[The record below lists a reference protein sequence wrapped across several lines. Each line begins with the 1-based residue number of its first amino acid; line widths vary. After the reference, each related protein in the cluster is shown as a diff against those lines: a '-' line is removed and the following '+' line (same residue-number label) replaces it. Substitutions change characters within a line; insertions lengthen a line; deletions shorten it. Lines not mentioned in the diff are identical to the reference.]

1 MAGWYGLWDL
11 RAGKTVAIVSIMATS
26 GGHIAGRSGI
36 WLLLFT
42 NMAAV
47 VNSTS
52 TVHNMAAVVNS
63 TSTVH
68 NMAADVNS
76 TSTVHNMAAVVN
88 STSTVHNMAADVN
101 STSTVH
107 NMAAVVNSTSTVH
120 NVATV
125 VNSTSTVHNVATV
138 VNSTS
143 TVHNVATV
151 VNSTSTVHNVAAV
164 VNSTSTV
171 HNVAAVVNS
180 TSTVHNVAAVVNST
194 STVHNVAAVVNI
206 MPPAWFGFH
215 RFLLRLSNHPRW
227 GRWWPQAPL
236 LWLLLLG
243 WPAWVQP
250 ATFKVG
256 VMGPWTCDPIFAQAL
271 PEVAAQ
277 LAVGRLNR
285 DPTLN
290 QGYWFDYVL
299 VNEECQTSQALVALV
314 NAEHYASG
322 FVGPVNPGACG
333 AAGPL
338 GRAWNKPVFSWA
350 CLNGDAEVERWG
362 TFARPLPRASSV
374 LYALLKFFRWAH
386 VAVVTSR
393 QELWAEVG
401 QGLAS
406 SLREFG
412 LPVGVVT
419 TMEPGAD
426 GARNALRKVQRADNI
441 RVVVM
446 CMHSVLLGGEEQR
459 LLLEKAEDLRMTDGT
474 FVFIPYDALTYSLPY
489 RRTPYPVLGNNT
501 KLRLAYDA
509 VLTVTIDAPERGF
522 REAFQD
528 AQQAHELPAHLDPTQ
543 VHPLFGTIY
552 NSIYYLAKAVESTR
566 QAGRWVM
573 GSSIAEH
580 ARDFQLDGFCQP
592 LAADEDGEPMV
603 SYIILDTD
611 GKGNRLWPTYS
622 VATGPEGLRYVGH
635 AIHWPHSASPST
647 DSSCWFDPTSVCSG
661 GVDPS
666 FILLLFIL
674 VSSLIVGGTILAYYI
689 RRRILHAQ
697 LMKGPNKI
705 ILTMDDLTFIHTQSS
720 SKKMDDSRASLAGK
734 SVSDMR
740 SFKSLAAAPD
750 NTNVA
755 VAELK
760 IQVHYGTSAEPGI
773 SLHLLL
779 QSEVHY
785 GTLANLG
792 SAVHLQPRT
801 PGASW
806 DFSQPGNSCSF
817 L

>member
-1 MAGWYGLWDL
+1 
-11 RAGKTVAIVSIMATS
+11 
-26 GGHIAGRSGI
+26 
-36 WLLLFT
+36 
-42 NMAAV
+42 
-47 VNSTS
+47 
-52 TVHNMAAVVNS
+52 
-63 TSTVH
+63 
-68 NMAADVNS
+68 
-76 TSTVHNMAAVVN
+76 
-88 STSTVHNMAADVN
+88 
-101 STSTVH
+101 
-107 NMAAVVNSTSTVH
+107 
-120 NVATV
+120 
-125 VNSTSTVHNVATV
+125 
-138 VNSTS
+138 
-143 TVHNVATV
+143 
-151 VNSTSTVHNVAAV
+151 
-164 VNSTSTV
+164 
-171 HNVAAVVNS
+171 
-180 TSTVHNVAAVVNST
+180 
-194 STVHNVAAVVNI
+194 

-227 GRWWPQAPL
+227 GRRRPQAPL

-277 LAVGRLNR
+277 LAIGRLNR
-285 DPTLN
+285 DPTMN
-290 QGYWFDYVL
+290 QGYWFDYML
-299 VNEECQTSQALVALV
+299 LNEECQTSQVLVALV
-314 NAEHYASG
+314 NAERYASG
-322 FVGPVNPGACG
+322 FVGPLNPGACG
-333 AAGPL
+333 AAGLL

-374 LYALLKFFRWAH
+374 LYAVLKFFRWAH

-393 QELWAEVG
+393 QDLWVEVG

-426 GARNALRKVQRADNI
+426 GAWNALRKVQRADNV

-474 FVFIPYDALTYSLPY
+474 FVFIPYDALMYSLPY

-509 VLTVTIDAPERGF
+509 VLTVTIDAPERSF

-552 NSIYYLAKAVESTR
+552 NSIYYLAKAVERTR
-566 QAGRWVM
+566 QASRWVM

-592 LAADEDGEPMV
+592 LAADEDGDPMV

-622 VATGPEGLRYVGH
+622 VATGPEGLRYMGH
-635 AIHWPHSASPST
+635 TIHWPHSASPSS

-720 SKKMDDSRASLAGK
+720 NKKMDDSRTSLAGK

-755 VAELK
+755 VAEGDEK
-760 IQVHYGTSAEPGI
+760 QKCNSHVPF
-773 SLHLLL
+773 LLL
-779 QSEVHY
+779 LFNNQGLVAAVQGMKYLHHRDVVHGRLKSRNCVVDGRFVLKVTDHGYNELLEAQKIPHDPPRPEERFWTAPELLRDPTLERKGTFRGDVYSISIIMQEVICRSAPYCMLDMPADEIIRKVEKPPPLCRPSVSVDQAPLECIQLMKQCWSEQPERRPTIDQIFDQFKNINKGRKTNIIDSMLRMLEQY
-785 GTLANLG
+785 SSNLED
-792 SAVHLQPRT
+792 LIRERT
-801 PGASW
+801 EELEIEKQKTDKLLTQMLP
-806 DFSQPGNSCSF
+806 P
-817 L
+817 

>member
-1 MAGWYGLWDL
+1 MA
-11 RAGKTVAIVSIMATS
+11 
-26 GGHIAGRSGI
+26 
-36 WLLLFT
+36 
-42 NMAAV
+42 
-47 VNSTS
+47 
-52 TVHNMAAVVNS
+52 
-63 TSTVH
+63 
-68 NMAADVNS
+68 
-76 TSTVHNMAAVVN
+76 
-88 STSTVHNMAADVN
+88 
-101 STSTVH
+101 
-107 NMAAVVNSTSTVH
+107 
-120 NVATV
+120 
-125 VNSTSTVHNVATV
+125 
-138 VNSTS
+138 
-143 TVHNVATV
+143 
-151 VNSTSTVHNVAAV
+151 
-164 VNSTSTV
+164 
-171 HNVAAVVNS
+171 
-180 TSTVHNVAAVVNST
+180 
-194 STVHNVAAVVNI
+194 
-206 MPPAWFGFH
+206 PAWIGFH

-227 GRWWPQAPL
+227 GRRRPQAPL

-243 WPAWVQP
+243 WPAWVQL

-256 VMGPWTCDPIFAQAL
+256 VMGPWACDPIFAQAL

-285 DPTLN
+285 DPTVN

-299 VNEECQTSQALVALV
+299 LNEECQTSQALVAWV
-314 NAEHYASG
+314 NAERYASG
-322 FVGPVNPGACG
+322 FVGPLNPGACG

-338 GRAWNKPVFSWA
+338 GRAWNKPIFSWA
-350 CLNGDAEVERWG
+350 CQNGDAEVERWG

-374 LYALLKFFRWAH
+374 LYAVLKFFRWAH

-393 QELWAEVG
+393 QDLWVEVG

-426 GARNALRKVQRADNI
+426 GARNALRKVQRADNV

-446 CMHSVLLGGEEQR
+446 CMHSVLLGGEDQR

-489 RRTPYPVLGNNT
+489 RRTPYPVLGNST

-509 VLTVTIDAPERGF
+509 VLTVTVDAPERGF

-528 AQQAHELPAHLDPTQ
+528 AQQARELPAHLDPAQ

-552 NSIYYLAKAVESTR
+552 NSIYYLAKAVERTR

-573 GSSIAEH
+573 GSSVAEH

-592 LAADEDGEPMV
+592 LAADEDGDPLV

-622 VATGPEGLRYVGH
+622 VSMGPEGLRYVGH
-635 AIHWPHSASPST
+635 TIHWPHSASPST

-674 VSSLIVGGTILAYYI
+674 VSSLIVAGTVLAYYV

-720 SKKMDDSRASLAGK
+720 NKKMDDSRTSLAGR

-755 VAELK
+755 VAELRELHAAD
-760 IQVHYGTSAEPGI
+760 IATLLSPRPAAIDPSANGVSDSVSFRQVAAFGRGR
-773 SLHLLL
+773 
-779 QSEVHY
+779 
-785 GTLANLG
+785 G
-792 SAVHLQPRT
+792 
-801 PGASW
+801 
-806 DFSQPGNSCSF
+806 
-817 L
+817 

>member
-1 MAGWYGLWDL
+1 
-11 RAGKTVAIVSIMATS
+11 
-26 GGHIAGRSGI
+26 
-36 WLLLFT
+36 
-42 NMAAV
+42 
-47 VNSTS
+47 
-52 TVHNMAAVVNS
+52 
-63 TSTVH
+63 
-68 NMAADVNS
+68 
-76 TSTVHNMAAVVN
+76 
-88 STSTVHNMAADVN
+88 
-101 STSTVH
+101 
-107 NMAAVVNSTSTVH
+107 
-120 NVATV
+120 
-125 VNSTSTVHNVATV
+125 
-138 VNSTS
+138 
-143 TVHNVATV
+143 
-151 VNSTSTVHNVAAV
+151 
-164 VNSTSTV
+164 
-171 HNVAAVVNS
+171 
-180 TSTVHNVAAVVNST
+180 
-194 STVHNVAAVVNI
+194 

-227 GRWWPQAPL
+227 GRRRPQAPL

-277 LAVGRLNR
+277 LAIGRLNR
-285 DPTLN
+285 DPTMN
-290 QGYWFDYVL
+290 QGYWFDYML
-299 VNEECQTSQALVALV
+299 LNEECQTSQVLVALV
-314 NAEHYASG
+314 NAERYASG
-322 FVGPVNPGACG
+322 FVGPLNPGACG
-333 AAGPL
+333 AAGLL

-374 LYALLKFFRWAH
+374 LYAVLKFFRWAH

-393 QELWAEVG
+393 QDLWVEVG

-426 GARNALRKVQRADNI
+426 GAWNALRKVQRADNV

-474 FVFIPYDALTYSLPY
+474 FVFIPYDALMYSLPY

-509 VLTVTIDAPERGF
+509 VLTVTIDAPERSF

-552 NSIYYLAKAVESTR
+552 NSIYYLAKAVERTR
-566 QAGRWVM
+566 QASRWVM

-592 LAADEDGEPMV
+592 LAADEDGDPMV

-622 VATGPEGLRYVGH
+622 VATGPEGLRYMGH
-635 AIHWPHSASPST
+635 TIHWPHSASPSS

-661 GVDPS
+661 GERS
-666 FILLLFIL
+666 LSGHL
-674 VSSLIVGGTILAYYI
+674 SSGLPILIVGGTILAYYI

-720 SKKMDDSRASLAGK
+720 NKVRCRAGGRTSLAGK

-755 VAELK
+755 VAEEQTPWFGWRDPLDLPHGQSGLSHNQNGPQCCRQPWGPAAGGESCTHPRLSPSSPLQGMKYLHHRDVVHGRLK
-760 IQVHYGTSAEPGI
+760 SRNCVVDGRFVLKVTDHGYNELLEAQKIPHDPPRPEGDRFWTAPELLRDPTLERKGTFRGDVYSISIIMQEVICRSAPYCMLDMPADGTGGGTVPPSPPAPA
-773 SLHLLL
+773 SLLCRCPSLP
-779 QSEVHY
+779 
-785 GTLANLG
+785 T
-792 SAVHLQPRT
+792 
-801 PGASW
+801 
-806 DFSQPGNSCSF
+806 CSP
-817 L
+817 LPA

>member
-1 MAGWYGLWDL
+1 MAPTW
-11 RAGKTVAIVSIMATS
+11 I
-26 GGHIAGRSGI
+26 
-36 WLLLFT
+36 
-42 NMAAV
+42 
-47 VNSTS
+47 
-52 TVHNMAAVVNS
+52 
-63 TSTVH
+63 
-68 NMAADVNS
+68 
-76 TSTVHNMAAVVN
+76 
-88 STSTVHNMAADVN
+88 
-101 STSTVH
+101 
-107 NMAAVVNSTSTVH
+107 
-120 NVATV
+120 
-125 VNSTSTVHNVATV
+125 
-138 VNSTS
+138 
-143 TVHNVATV
+143 
-151 VNSTSTVHNVAAV
+151 
-164 VNSTSTV
+164 
-171 HNVAAVVNS
+171 
-180 TSTVHNVAAVVNST
+180 
-194 STVHNVAAVVNI
+194 
-206 MPPAWFGFH
+206 GFH
-215 RFLLRLSNHPRW
+215 RFLLHLSNHPRW
-227 GRWWPQAPL
+227 GRRWPQAPL

-256 VMGPWTCDPIFAQAL
+256 VMGPWTCDPMFAQAL
-271 PEVAAQ
+271 PKVAAQ
-277 LAVGRLNR
+277 LAIGRLNR
-285 DPTLN
+285 DPTMN

-299 VNEECQTSQALVALV
+299 LNEECQTSQALVALV

-322 FVGPVNPGACG
+322 FVGPLNPGVCG

-338 GRAWNKPVFSWA
+338 GRAWNKPIFSWA

-374 LYALLKFFRWAH
+374 LYAVFKFFRWAH

-393 QELWAEVG
+393 QDLWVEVG

-426 GARNALRKVQRADNI
+426 GAQNALQKVQRADNI

-509 VLTVTIDAPERGF
+509 VLTTRNPPSLLLTP
-522 REAFQD
+522 
-528 AQQAHELPAHLDPTQ
+528 LPLYPQ

-552 NSIYYLAKAVESTR
+552 NSIYYLAKAVERTR
-566 QAGRWVM
+566 HAGRWVM

-592 LAADEDGEPMV
+592 LAAAEDGDPLV
-603 SYIILDTD
+603 TYIILDTD

-622 VATGPEGLRYVGH
+622 VAMGPEGLRYVGH

-647 DSSCWFDPTSVCSG
+647 DSRCWFDPMSVCSG
-661 GVDPS
+661 GECLLS
-666 FILLLFIL
+666 GHLLILA
-674 VSSLIVGGTILAYYI
+674 GTVLAYYI

-720 SKKMDDSRASLAGK
+720 NKVRGRSGGRTSLAGK

-740 SFKSLAAAPD
+740 SFRSLAAAPD

-755 VAELK
+755 VAEGDWVWLK
-760 IQVHYGTSAEPGI
+760 KFPGDKHTEIKPATKTSFCKLRDLRHENVNLFLGFFYDCGVFAIVSEHCSRGSLEDLIRNEDMKLDWMFKSSLLIDLIKGMKYLHHRDVVHGRLKSRNCVVDGRFVLKVTDHGFNELLEAQKIPHDPPRPEGDRFWTAPELLRDPTLERKGTFRGDIYSISIIMQEVICRSAPYCME
-773 SLHLLL
+773 
-779 QSEVHY
+779 
-785 GTLANLG
+785 LALPTRG
-792 SAVHLQPRT
+792 RADWGGV
-801 PGASW
+801 GA
-806 DFSQPGNSCSF
+806 
-817 L
+817 

>member
-1 MAGWYGLWDL
+1 
-11 RAGKTVAIVSIMATS
+11 
-26 GGHIAGRSGI
+26 
-36 WLLLFT
+36 
-42 NMAAV
+42 
-47 VNSTS
+47 
-52 TVHNMAAVVNS
+52 
-63 TSTVH
+63 
-68 NMAADVNS
+68 
-76 TSTVHNMAAVVN
+76 
-88 STSTVHNMAADVN
+88 
-101 STSTVH
+101 
-107 NMAAVVNSTSTVH
+107 
-120 NVATV
+120 
-125 VNSTSTVHNVATV
+125 
-138 VNSTS
+138 
-143 TVHNVATV
+143 
-151 VNSTSTVHNVAAV
+151 
-164 VNSTSTV
+164 
-171 HNVAAVVNS
+171 
-180 TSTVHNVAAVVNST
+180 
-194 STVHNVAAVVNI
+194 

-227 GRWWPQAPL
+227 GRRRPQAPL

-285 DPTLN
+285 DPTMN

-299 VNEECQTSQALVALV
+299 LNEECQTSQVLVALV
-314 NAEHYASG
+314 NAERYASG
-322 FVGPVNPGACG
+322 FVGPLNPGACG

-362 TFARPLPRASSV
+362 TFARPLPQASSV
-374 LYALLKFFRWAH
+374 LYAVLKFFCWAH

-393 QELWAEVG
+393 QDLWVEVG

-426 GARNALRKVQRADNI
+426 GARNALRKVQRADNV

-474 FVFIPYDALTYSLPY
+474 FVFIPYDALMYSLPY

-509 VLTVTIDAPERGF
+509 VLTVTIDSPERGF

-528 AQQAHELPAHLDPTQ
+528 THNLPSLPLTPLPLCPQ

-552 NSIYYLAKAVESTR
+552 NSIYYLAKAVERTR
-566 QAGRWVM
+566 QASRWVM

-592 LAADEDGEPMV
+592 LAADEDGDPMV

-647 DSSCWFDPTSVCSG
+647 DSSCWFDPTSICSG
-661 GVDPS
+661 GERS
-666 FILLLFIL
+666 LSGHL
-674 VSSLIVGGTILAYYI
+674 SSGLPILIVGGTILAYYI

-720 SKKMDDSRASLAGK
+720 NKVRGRAGGQRMVGGSPTGAKEGDWVWLKKFPGEKHTEIKPATKTSFCKLRDLRHENVNLFLGFFYDCGVFAIVSEHCSRGSLEDLIRNEDMKLDWMFKSSLLIDLIKGMKYLHHRDVVHGRLKSRNCVVDGRFVLKVTDHGYNELLEAQKIPHDPPRPEERFWTAPELLRDPTLERKGTFRGDIYSISIIMQEVICRSAPYCMLDMPADGTGGGTVPPSPPAPASLLCQCP
-734 SVSDMR
+734 
-740 SFKSLAAAPD
+740 SLP
-750 NTNVA
+750 T
-755 VAELK
+755 
-760 IQVHYGTSAEPGI
+760 
-773 SLHLLL
+773 
-779 QSEVHY
+779 
-785 GTLANLG
+785 
-792 SAVHLQPRT
+792 
-801 PGASW
+801 
-806 DFSQPGNSCSF
+806 CSP
-817 L
+817 LTA